1 MVAYD
6 PDVLGNEER
15 LCVSREERHPLPRTL
30 LLLILRVYP
39 RPVFGQFGH
48 ALERL
53 RVMHKGLVEGLCQGR
68 ISDV

>member
-1 MVAYD
+1 
-6 PDVLGNEER
+6 
-15 LCVSREERHPLPRTL
+15 
-30 LLLILRVYP
+30 VYP